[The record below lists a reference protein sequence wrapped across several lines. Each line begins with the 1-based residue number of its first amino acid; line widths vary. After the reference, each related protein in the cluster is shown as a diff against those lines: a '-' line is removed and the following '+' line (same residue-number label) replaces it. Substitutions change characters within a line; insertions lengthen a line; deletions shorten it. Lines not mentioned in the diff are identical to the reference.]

1 MLHENKHISFFL
13 KLGYFLLIILLL
25 CLTARYGLSL
35 GWPFL
40 TAMLF
45 SAIITKPVNFI
56 SKKTPLPRGL
66 TTALFTLAILGVSS
80 LCLYLLASFI
90 FYRSKSFID
99 YLPYLADDI
108 QQRLR
113 LFETALDNA
122 LHEIFPM
129 LKDIP
134 FISLDSL
141 LSQGSAQIDFMG
153 LFSTVSSAAG
163 SIPGALFTVV
173 FIFMGTY
180 FFTAQR
186 DEIKLFL
193 SNVISPSAFEAWDR
207 LKEFLYKSVFRWIKA
222 QLILI
227 CITCAEMTVAF
238 MLLKQPYAF
247 PLAAAISIVD
257 ALPILGVG
265 TVLIPWSFFCLL
277 TGSFE
282 KALWLIAI
290 YVLVLCV
297 RNSLEP
303 KIVGEKIGLNPFVT
317 LLSLYVGFRLGGFFG
332 MVFIPV
338 AVLSILHLQELGYI
352 QLWPQR

>member
-1 MLHENKHISFFL
+1 
-13 KLGYFLLIILLL
+13 
-25 CLTARYGLSL
+25 
-35 GWPFL
+35 
-40 TAMLF
+40 
-45 SAIITKPVNFI
+45 
-56 SKKTPLPRGL
+56 
-66 TTALFTLAILGVSS
+66 
-80 LCLYLLASFI
+80 
-90 FYRSKSFID
+90 
-99 YLPYLADDI
+99 
-108 QQRLR
+108 
-113 LFETALDNA
+113 
-122 LHEIFPM
+122 
-129 LKDIP
+129 
-134 FISLDSL
+134 
-141 LSQGSAQIDFMG
+141 
-153 LFSTVSSAAG
+153 
-163 SIPGALFTVV
+163 
-173 FIFMGTY
+173 
-180 FFTAQR
+180 
-186 DEIKLFL
+186 
-193 SNVISPSAFEAWDR
+193 
-207 LKEFLYKSVFRWIKA
+207 
-222 QLILI
+222 
-227 CITCAEMTVAF
+227 

-282 KALWLIAI
+282 KALWLIGI